1 MGNRRREELTDDL
14 VLRIVDS
21 CFHYYASNYRQEAK
35 ERAEKLLKYYS
46 GEISAEEL
54 V

>member
-1 MGNRRREELTDDL
+1 MPKKIEELTDEL
-14 VLRIVDS
+14 VLKIVDS

-35 ERAEKLLKYYS
+35 ERTIKLLKYYR